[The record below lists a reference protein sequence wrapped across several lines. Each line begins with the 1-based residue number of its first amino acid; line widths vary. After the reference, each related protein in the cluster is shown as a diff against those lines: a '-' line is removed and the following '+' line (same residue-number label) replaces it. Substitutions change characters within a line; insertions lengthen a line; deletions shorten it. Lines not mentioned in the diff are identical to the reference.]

1 MGVAD
6 VVRAVV
12 VELEDGSE
20 LKLQLSRATMVRSAK
35 QMIHLDRLD
44 DGTWRLIWSG
54 VTIPDFTAVRSLR
67 MEREG

>member
-1 MGVAD
+1 MAD
-6 VVRAVV
+6 VVRALV

-20 LKLQLSRATMVRSAK
+20 MRLQLSRATMVRSAK

-54 VTIPDFTAVRSLR
+54 GTIPDFTTVKNLR